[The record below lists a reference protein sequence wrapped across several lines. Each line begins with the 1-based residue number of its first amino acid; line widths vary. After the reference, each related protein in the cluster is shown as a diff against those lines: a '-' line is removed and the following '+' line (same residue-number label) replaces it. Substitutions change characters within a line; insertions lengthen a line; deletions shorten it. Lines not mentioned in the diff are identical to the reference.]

1 MSMYRQ
7 IWLAVILST
16 LLALAGSLLASSLSA
31 RNYLSEQLALKNS
44 DNALALALSLSQRN
58 PDAVEIEL
66 AVSALFDSGHYE
78 LIRVTDPFGKT
89 MVERV
94 ALPGEKDVPNW
105 FSHWLPINS
114 IPGQAQISGGW
125 KQLGTVTLVSHSRFA
140 YRALW
145 KSFWELAFALLSA
158 GLISGYLGTLIL
170 RRLRKPL
177 DAVINQAEAI
187 TQRRFITIDVPRVP
201 ELRQLA
207 IAMNATVTR
216 LKSMFD
222 EEAAR
227 LETIRREANCDPL
240 TGLYN
245 RSFFLA
251 RLQAALGDENQNGGS
266 LLFMRVADLA
276 AINNHVGRTGTD
288 DLLRR
293 IGKTLSKS
301 IAETDAGNAVAARMN
316 GADFALLL
324 PADVNIK
331 EFAVDLL
338 RALARDA
345 EPYVG
350 DAPIASIGMGT
361 FPLGLDSAT
370 VLSQVDAALADAEAT
385 DDNSACQT
393 SFDDSP
399 NLPHSANEW
408 AQLLKHAI
416 NHNWLKLVSFPVT
429 DSAGRA
435 IHFECPLRLKL
446 SEQGEWLPAGRFLP
460 IAKRL
465 HLTGEL
471 DLNAVKLGLTKLAG
485 DSRLP
490 GIAINLSASS
500 LEDAN
505 FRKTLHN
512 LLLEHNNE
520 LPRLWLEI
528 AESGAFKHYE
538 SFRSFCL
545 EVKSLHCRI
554 GLEHFGRQFSQIGLL
569 HDLGLDYIKIDT
581 SFVSGIED
589 NAGNQSFLRGLCSIA
604 HGIGLQVFAEG
615 VATQPELDALY
626 ALGFDGATGPAIK

>member
-7 IWLAVILST
+7 IWLAVIIST

-66 AVSALFDSGHYE
+66 TVSALFDSGHYE
-78 LIRVTDPFGKT
+78 LIRVSDPFGE
-89 MVERV
+89 VIAERT
-94 ALPGEKDVPNW
+94 AAPNESDVPAW
-105 FSHWLPINS
+105 FSRLLPINS
-114 IPGQAQISGGW
+114 VPGHAQISGGW

-158 GLISGYLGTLIL
+158 GLVSGYLGTLIL
-170 RRLRKPL
+170 RRLRTPL

-187 TQRRFITIDVPRVP
+187 TQRRFVTIDLPRVP

-227 LETIRREANCDPL
+227 LETIRQEANCDPL

-251 RLQAALGDENQNGGS
+251 RLQAALSDENQNGGS

-276 AINNHVGRTGTD
+276 TINNQVGRAGTD
-288 DLLRR
+288 ELLRR
-293 IGKTLSKS
+293 IGKTLSQS
-301 IAETDAGNAVAARMN
+301 IADSDISNAVAARMN

-324 PADVNIK
+324 PADVNIT
-331 EFAVDLL
+331 EFASSLL
-338 RALARDA
+338 HALARDA

-361 FPLGLDSAT
+361 FPLGMDSTT

-385 DDNSACQT
+385 EDNSACQT
-393 SFDDSP
+393 SFENHD
-399 NLPHSANEW
+399 NLPHSAGEW
-408 AQLLKHAI
+408 AQLLKQAI
-416 NHNWLKLVSFPVT
+416 DSNWLKLVSFPVSNSSGNT
-429 DSAGRA
+429 
-435 IHFECPLRLKL
+435 IHLECPLRIKL
-446 SEQGEWLPAGRFLP
+446 YEQGEWLPAGQFLP

-465 HLTGEL
+465 NLTSDL
-471 DLNAVKLGLTKLAG
+471 DLSAIQLGLLKLAA
-485 DSRLP
+485 DPHLP
-490 GIAINLSASS
+490 GVAVNLSASS
-500 LEDAN
+500 LEN
-505 FRKTLHN
+505 KQFRESLQK
-512 LLLEHNNE
+512 LLREYNNE

-528 AESGAFKHYE
+528 AESGAFKHYDA
-538 SFRSFCL
+538 FRNFCL
-545 EVKSLHCRI
+545 EVKTLHCRI

-569 HDLGLDYIKIDT
+569 HDLGLDYLKIDA
-581 SFVSGIED
+581 SFVRGLED
-589 NAGNQSFLRGLCSIA
+589 NPGNQSFLRGVCSIA

-615 VATQPELDALY
+615 VANQPELNALY
-626 ALGFDGATGPAIK
+626 TLGFDGATGPAIR